1 MTFFKTQVDFQIFKR
16 NLEKDIKSETR
27 GDFEK
32 LLVALLQGQRDELEK
47 PDKAAAKA
55 SAEELYKAGAKACF
69 KRTVQTAFLSHIIY
83 APSSMVHI
91 ICVKQ

>member
-1 MTFFKTQVDFQIFKR
+1 M
-16 NLEKDIKSETR
+16 EKDIKSETR

-69 KRTVQTAFLSHIIY
+69 KPT
-83 APSSMVHI
+83 PSVHI
-91 ICVKQ
+91 VFSYNKHDYGQNRGRIRWRHFMDGYR

>member
-1 MTFFKTQVDFQIFKR
+1 MKTNGGFQIFKR

-69 KRTVQTAFLSHIIY
+69 KCTVTVQTAFLSYIIY
-83 APSSMVHI
+83 VAYSMVHI
-91 ICVKQ
+91 ICKKTI

>member
-1 MTFFKTQVDFQIFKR
+1 M
-16 NLEKDIKSETR
+16 EKDIKSETR

-69 KRTVQTAFLSHIIY
+69 KRIFTCIIY
-83 APSSMVHI
+83 ASFDMIHM
-91 ICVKQ
+91 ICVKQYKEMGN

>member
-1 MTFFKTQVDFQIFKR
+1 MKYHEVIKIFKR
-16 NLEKDIKSETR
+16 DLEKDIKSETR

-69 KRTVQTAFLSHIIY
+69 NTLLLNIK
-83 APSSMVHI
+83 
-91 ICVKQ
+91 

>member
-1 MTFFKTQVDFQIFKR
+1 MKTNGGFQIFKR

-69 KRTVQTAFLSHIIY
+69 KCTVTVQTAFFVVY
-83 APSSMVHI
+83 N
-91 ICVKQ
+91 ICCIQYGSYYMQKTI

>member
-1 MTFFKTQVDFQIFKR
+1 MKRFARTGIVIFDLTMINLNFQIFKR
-16 NLEKDIKSETR
+16 DLEKDIKSETR

-69 KRTVQTAFLSHIIY
+69 HHILSKTILL
-83 APSSMVHI
+83 
-91 ICVKQ
+91 

>member
-1 MTFFKTQVDFQIFKR
+1 M
-16 NLEKDIKSETR
+16 EKDIKSETR

-69 KRTVQTAFLSHIIY
+69 KRTFYCSKHIFTCIVY
-83 APSSMVHI
+83 KSYDMIHM
-91 ICVKQ
+91 ICVKQYKEMGN

>member
-1 MTFFKTQVDFQIFKR
+1 MKSHVGFQIFKR
-16 NLEKDIKSETR
+16 DLEKDIKSETR

-69 KRTVQTAFLSHIIY
+69 HCNFQSN
-83 APSSMVHI
+83 PS
-91 ICVKQ
+91 

>member
-1 MTFFKTQVDFQIFKR
+1 M
-16 NLEKDIKSETR
+16 EKDIKSETR

-69 KRTVQTAFLSHIIY
+69 KRIFNVGNIFSRVK
-83 APSSMVHI
+83 SMLVTDVGDKM
-91 ICVKQ
+91 CW

>member
-1 MTFFKTQVDFQIFKR
+1 M
-16 NLEKDIKSETR
+16 EKDIKSETR

-69 KRTVQTAFLSHIIY
+69 KRTFTVETNFHVYNICII
-83 APSSMVHI
+83 
-91 ICVKQ
+91 